1 MKHLESETD
10 SVPEQQRS
18 SKWQRVRRWLGFVSV
33 TSQREGNNTV
43 STAEFERLDPLGGIL
58 HPNWEARKAAEA
70 AQKNRFVVFR
80 GFDKLVAWI
89 RSDEPNLATFDA
101 MLIVDEEER
110 RNPPQLTERQQRERR
125 TASDA
130 FKGLEP
136 DETDFYKDFV
146 SPGSSIDSE

>member
-1 MKHLESETD
+1 MKQLESETD

-18 SKWQRVRRWLGFVSV
+18 SSWRRIRRWLGFVSS
-33 TSQREGNNTV
+33 TSQREGNDTV
-43 STAEFERLDPLGGIL
+43 STAEFKRIDPLGGIL

-70 AQKNRFVVFR
+70 AEADRPFPRRWFS
-80 GFDKLVAWI
+80 KLVTWLRA
-89 RSDEPNLATFDA
+89 DEPNLATFDA

-110 RNPPQLTERQQRERR
+110 RNPPQLTERQRRERKA
-125 TASDA
+125 ASDA

-136 DETDFYKDFV
+136 DETDFYRDFV